1 MQIET
6 HHKLFYYI
14 SMETCRI
21 TVKPL
26 TFLFFVSTFCTAQS
40 QKLNKDHSR
49 EEILL
54 AAREMINAAGTCA
67 FVTVDENGLPHA
79 RTMDPFA
86 PETDFTI
93 WLATNPQSR
102 KVIQIKSN
110 PNVLLHYVD
119 KNDNGYVSIY
129 GKAVLVNEQHEKDFR
144 WKEAWKTFYPNRQ
157 THYLLIKFVPS
168 RLEIINYARGINGN
182 FQTWQP
188 AEVDFK

>member
-1 MQIET
+1 
-6 HHKLFYYI
+6 
-14 SMETCRI
+14 
-21 TVKPL
+21 VKFL
-26 TFLFFVSTFCTAQS
+26 TFLFFVLPLWTTQS
-40 QKLNKDHSR
+40 QKLNKEHNR

-67 FVTVDENGLPHA
+67 FITVDEKGLPHA

-86 PETDFTI
+86 PEADFTI

-102 KVIQIKSN
+102 KVSQIKNN

-129 GKAVLVNEQHEKDFR
+129 GMAVLVNDQHEKDNR
-144 WKEAWKTFYPNRQ
+144 WKEAWKNFYPNRS

-182 FQTWQP
+182 SQTWQP
-188 AEVDFK
+188 AEVNFD